1 MALLHI
7 GFAKCETIE
16 LICHGGGIDGF
27 STTSESRW
35 RCWVLRDNRGHTC
48 MGCTSSITGWKR
60 VYRWRQCRVNGS
72 SGCPSW
78 WVLGFETTGHMWMG
92 KKCDG
97 RGSGRSA
104 GHGLCVSVIQCLV
117 FREGIRQMFIF
128 SSSWVCQACEDQLI
142 VGICRNGRGEGFEE
156 WGKCVDCFS
165 DGWIFDDGVCPS

>member
-1 MALLHI
+1 MGRVQEIDDVIAAYMALLHI

-97 RGSGRSA
+97 RGSGRVCRTWIVCKRNSVFGIPWRYSSNVYILQFLSLSGMRRSVNS
-104 GHGLCVSVIQCLV
+104 GHLSKWA
-117 FREGIRQMFIF
+117 R
-128 SSSWVCQACEDQLI
+128 
-142 VGICRNGRGEGFEE
+142 RGVWRMG
-156 WGKCVDCFS
+156 
-165 DGWIFDDGVCPS
+165 